1 MTLFWE
7 LVDASRRVSETS
19 GRLDKVALLAD
30 LLTRLELDEIV
41 PAVLFLSGE
50 LRQGR
55 IGIGFSTLRK
65 ATPNTHTHTPSLTLL
80 DVDGALDA
88 IAGAAGRGST
98 RDRTLVL
105 YRLLSRA
112 TQEEQAFLAR
122 LVMGEL
128 RQGALEGVMT
138 EAIAKAASVPA
149 AQVRRALMLS
159 GDLGAVAR
167 AALTAGA
174 SGLAGFDVRLGR
186 PIQPMLA
193 QTAENVADALS
204 RLGCAALEFKL
215 DGARVQVHKE
225 GQDVQVFTRQLN
237 DVTAAV
243 PEIVETVRDLAV
255 KRIILDGEILALRDD
270 GKPQLFQTTMRRF
283 GRRLDVA
290 RMREELPLTTFF
302 FDCLYLDGESLI
314 DRRAEE
320 RFGALSDAVSSELI
334 VPRRVTAEVTEA
346 ESFQRRALAAGH
358 EGVMAKAL
366 DAPYEAGARGGSWL
380 KVKTAHT
387 LDLVVLAAE
396 WGHGRRRGWLSN
408 LHLGARDTASG
419 GLVMLGKTFKG
430 LTDEML
436 AWQTKRLQEIES
448 SRDRWTVYV
457 RPELVVEIAF
467 NDVQASPQYPGG
479 LALRFARVKRYRPD
493 KSPKEADTLEAVRA
507 IFEGGSG
514 WPNHSSA

>member
-1 MTLFWE
+1 MMRLLD
-7 LVDASRRVSETS
+7 LVEVSRRVSEAS
-19 GRLDKVALLAD
+19 GRLEKIGLLAD
-30 LLTRLELDEIV
+30 TLNRLEPDEMV
-41 PAVLFLSGE
+41 PAVFFLSGE

-55 IGIGFSTLRK
+55 IGIGFSALRQ
-65 ATPNTHTHTPSLTLL
+65 ATPPGHAETPGLTLL
-80 DVDGALDA
+80 EVDAAFQA
-88 IAGAAGRGST
+88 IAGAAGRGSGG
-98 RDRTLVL
+98 DRALVL

-112 TQEEQAFLAR
+112 TGEEQAFLTR

-128 RQGALEGVMT
+128 RQGALQGVMS

-149 AQVRRALMLS
+149 GRVRRALMLS

-167 AALTAGA
+167 AALTAGEA
-174 SGLAGFDVRLGR
+174 GLARFDVRLFH
-186 PIQPMLA
+186 PIHPMLA
-193 QTAENVADALS
+193 QTADNVAEALS
-204 RLGCAALEFKL
+204 SLGTAALEYKL
-215 DGARVQVHKE
+215 DGARVQVHKDGE
-225 GQDVQVFTRQLN
+225 DIRVFTRRLN

-243 PEIVETVRDLAV
+243 PEIVEMMRGLAV
-255 KRIILDGEILALRDD
+255 GRIILDGETLALRDD
-270 GKPQLFQTTMRRF
+270 GRPQPFQITMRRF

-290 RMREELPLTTFF
+290 RMREELPLATFF
-302 FDCLYLDGESLI
+302 FDCLYLEGESLI

-320 RFGALSDAVSSELI
+320 RFRAFSDAVNAGLI
-334 VPRRVTAEVTEA
+334 VPRRVTADVTEA
-346 ESFQRRALAAGH
+346 ESFLRQALGAGH

-380 KVKTAHT
+380 KVKMAHT

-408 LHLGARDTASG
+408 LHLGARDPASG
-419 GLVMLGKTFKG
+419 ELVMLGKTFKG

-448 SRDRWTVYV
+448 ARDRWTVYV

-467 NDVQASPQYPGG
+467 NDIQASPQYPGG

-493 KSPKEADTLEAVRA
+493 KSPKEADTLETVRA
-507 IFEGGSG
+507 IFEGGPA
-514 WPNHSSA
+514 WPGRSSA